1 LPPISSAN
9 QFISSFIIMI
19 TYLRGDITQRTP
31 TYIIVDVNGVGYL
44 VHISL
49 NTYSQIEK
57 KDEVKILTHLNIKE
71 DSHTLYGFADET
83 ERSLFRHLI
92 SVSGVGP
99 TTAQIVLSSLSA
111 EELRAA
117 IIGEQEQV
125 FRAVKGIGPKMAKR
139 IILDLKDKLVKDSG
153 DLPLT
158 FPSQNNTIREE
169 ALSALVALGFQK
181 IAVQKALNHLL
192 KDQAIQS
199 VEQLIKLAL
208 RELSA

>member
-1 LPPISSAN
+1 
-9 QFISSFIIMI
+9 MI
-19 TYLRGDITQRTP
+19 TYLRGNITQKTP
-31 TYIIVDVNGVGYL
+31 TYIVVETAGVGYL

-49 NTYSQIEK
+49 HTYSQIEK
-57 KDEVKILTHLNIKE
+57 KEEVKILTHLNIKE
-71 DSHTLYGFADET
+71 DSHTLYGFAEEA

-99 TTAQIVLSSLSA
+99 TTAQIMLSSLSPD
-111 EELRAA
+111 ELRAA

-139 IILDLKDKLVKDSG
+139 IILDLKDKLIKDSG

-192 KDQAIQS
+192 KDQAIQN

>member
-1 LPPISSAN
+1 
-9 QFISSFIIMI
+9 MI
-19 TYLRGDITQRTP
+19 TYLRGNITQKTP
-31 TYIIVDVNGVGYL
+31 TYIVVETAGVGYL

-49 NTYSQIEK
+49 HTYSQIEK
-57 KDEVKILTHLNIKE
+57 KDEAKILTHLNIKE
-71 DSHTLYGFADET
+71 DSHTLYGFAEET

-99 TTAQIVLSSLSA
+99 TTAQIMLSSLNP

-139 IILDLKDKLVKDSG
+139 IILDLKDKLIKDSG

-192 KDQAIQS
+192 KDQAIQN

>member
-1 LPPISSAN
+1 MPHFLQLIRKP
-9 QFISSFIIMI
+9 FIQMI
-19 TYLRGDITQRTP
+19 TYLRGNITQKTP
-31 TYIIVDVNGVGYL
+31 TYIVIEAAGVGYL

-49 NTYSQIEK
+49 HTFSQIEK
-57 KDEVKILTHLNIKE
+57 KEEVKILTHLNIKE
-71 DSHTLYGFADET
+71 DSHSLYGFAEET

-92 SVSGVGP
+92 SVSGIGP
-99 TTAQIVLSSLSA
+99 NTAQIMLSSLNP
-111 EELRAA
+111 EELRSA

-192 KDQAIQS
+192 KDQSIQS

>member
-1 LPPISSAN
+1 MPHFLQLIRKPFV
-9 QFISSFIIMI
+9 QMI
-19 TYLRGDITQRTP
+19 TYLRGNITQKTP
-31 TYIIVDVNGVGYL
+31 TYIVIEAAGVGYL

-49 NTYSQIEK
+49 HTFSQIEK
-57 KDEVKILTHLNIKE
+57 KEEVKILTHLNIKE
-71 DSHTLYGFADET
+71 DSHSLYGFAEET

-92 SVSGVGP
+92 SVSGIGP
-99 TTAQIVLSSLSA
+99 NTAQIMLSSLNP
-111 EELRAA
+111 EELRSA

-169 ALSALVALGFQK
+169 ALSAMVALGFQK
-181 IAVQKALNHLL
+181 IAVQKAINHLL
-192 KDQAIQS
+192 KDQSIQS

>member
-1 LPPISSAN
+1 MPPISSAN